1 MKTKVTAFTLVE
13 LLISMAILTTVMGG
27 IAFINITSQRYLKAS
42 SAFVTVSG
50 DGRNTIERIVRPIRQ
65 ANSINVI
72 NSGDRIEIR
81 YDALEPPT
89 STTSDDTNIAFY
101 FDNGDGSDATVNDN
115 VIYLDDDNDAGTPD
129 RVLAEKVMR
138 IGTNSIFSINGR
150 EVTIRFKVQDDYPND
165 GYQAQ
170 DINTS
175 AIMRN

>member
-1 MKTKVTAFTLVE
+1 MKFRKAFTLVE

-89 STTSDDTNIAFY
+89 SATSDDTNIAFY
-101 FDNGDGSDATVNDN
+101 FDNGDGIDATINN
-115 VIYLDDDNDAGTPD
+115 NGIYLDSDNYAGTPNTLL
-129 RVLAEKVMR
+129 VSKVMR
-138 IGTNSIFSINGR
+138 IGGNNIFTRNGK
-150 EVTIRFKVQDDYPND
+150 EVTIVFKVQDDYPND

-170 DINTS
+170 DITTS